1 MFVHFQE
8 QVTQHPTVLRYI
20 HPPTTTDSTG
30 QQTKWAQLS
39 MASPAHTSLGSGHTG
54 AELGLEHSKE
64 TGTDR
69 MPKAPQSP
77 AGAWLG
83 RIVCNWI
90 TLYSKEG
97 SFLFRPY
104 LAFKMFPLG
113 KVARAGVGLFL
124 SPGVP
129 GPGEVWKGC
138 LSSLEC
144 LYYTHSAER
153 NMLPPG
159 TRSTR
164 DPTGS
169 HAKDWAI
176 HGLW

>member
-1 MFVHFQE
+1 MDVCPFPRTGYPTPHCATVYTPPNYHRQYR
-8 QVTQHPTVLRYI
+8 TANKMGTAQHCQPCPHL
-20 HPPTTTDSTG
+20 PG
-30 QQTKWAQLS
+30 LWAQALCPRQGQS
-39 MASPAHTSLGSGHTG
+39 WAWNTG
-54 AELGLEHSKE
+54 K
-64 TGTDR
+64 
-69 MPKAPQSP
+69 KQAP
-77 AGAWLG
+77 
-83 RIVCNWI
+83 RTICTWI
-90 TLYSKEG
+90 TLYSKEA
-97 SFLFRPY
+97 SILFLPY
-104 LAFKMFPLG
+104 LGFKMFPLG
-113 KVARAGVGLFL
+113 KGARGGVGLFL

-169 HAKDWAI
+169 HAKD
-176 HGLW
+176 

>member
-30 QQTKWAQLS
+30 QQTKWAQLRIP
-39 MASPAHTSLGSGHTG
+39 SPAHTSLGLGHGHCVPGQGQSWAWNTG
-54 AELGLEHSKE
+54 KKQAGRGCSKLFCQLQELC
-64 TGTDR
+64 
-69 MPKAPQSP
+69 
-77 AGAWLG
+77 LG
-83 RIVCNWI
+83 RIICNWV

-97 SFLFRPY
+97 SFVFLPY
-104 LAFKMFPLG
+104 LRFKIFPLG
-113 KVARAGVGLFL
+113 NVARGGLGLFL
-124 SPGVP
+124 SQGVP
-129 GPGEVWKGC
+129 VPGEVWKGG
-138 LSSLEC
+138 LNSLEC

-169 HAKDWAI
+169 HAKD
-176 HGLW
+176 

>member
-39 MASPAHTSLGSGHTG
+39 MASPAHTSHCVP
-54 AELGLEHSKE
+54 LGLEHRKE
-64 TGTDR
+64 TGTKR
-69 MPKAPQSP
+69 MLKDLLAS
-77 AGAWLG
+77 AGTLG
-83 RIVCNWI
+83 TIICSWI

-97 SFLFRPY
+97 SFLFLPY
-104 LAFKMFPLG
+104 LAFKIFPLG

-169 HAKDWAI
+169 HAKD
-176 HGLW
+176 

>member
-30 QQTKWAQLS
+30 QQTKWAQLRL
-39 MASPAHTSLGSGHTG
+39 ASPAHTSLGSGHSHCGPDRVRAWNTG
-54 AELGLEHSKE
+54 KKQARRGCSKLVCHLQELC
-64 TGTDR
+64 
-69 MPKAPQSP
+69 
-77 AGAWLG
+77 LG
-83 RIVCNWI
+83 GIICNWI

-97 SFLFRPY
+97 AFAFLPY
-104 LAFKMFPLG
+104 LRCQIFPAG
-113 KVARAGVGLFL
+113 KVVRGGLGLFL

-129 GPGEVWKGC
+129 EPGEVGKGS

-153 NMLPPG
+153 NMHHRAHGAQGPQ
-159 TRSTR
+159 
-164 DPTGS
+164 GS
-169 HAKDWAI
+169 HAKD
-176 HGLW
+176 